1 MPRYSEEWIE
11 EVRGRNDIVDV
22 IGMHVNLKRQ
32 GSNYMGLCPF
42 HSEKSPSFSV
52 SRAKQMYYCFGCHV
66 GGNVITF
73 VEEYEN
79 YSFTEAMAYLA
90 ERVGMEVPKAELSVQ
105 ARQEENEKHRLLEIH
120 KQAASYYYSMLKSQ
134 TGKWGYEYLS
144 GRGLTDETILHF
156 GLGYSG
162 KGDGSLYRYLQQL
175 GYEDELLK
183 KTGLFT
189 MREDRGVSE
198 KFWNRV
204 MFPIM
209 DVNNR
214 VIGFGGRT
222 MGDGKP
228 KYLNSPETKIF
239 DKSRNLYGL
248 NYARTSR
255 EKQILLCEG
264 YMDVIALHQAGFT
277 NAVASLGT
285 AFTGLQ
291 ANLIKRYA
299 GEVLLT
305 YDSDDAGVNA
315 ALRAI
320 PILKQA
326 GLIPKIVN
334 MKPYK
339 DPDEFIKNLGAE
351 EFARRLEQAENAF
364 FFEIRMLERGYDTTD
379 PEAKTRFQ
387 REMAKKL
394 LQFEEELE
402 RNNYIEALSGMY
414 HIRSE
419 DLTRMVNRMGNEMLS
434 GKPATVFY
442 EQNRGEDREKRSR
455 TEDTGMFQSYRL
467 LFTWLVEKPELYG
480 QIQKIFTPEDF
491 IGEPYHQVA
500 EMLFAQFDASDVV
513 PAKIVSRFEDS
524 DKQAQVAEIF
534 NTPFQ
539 SRMTTGEQERALNEL
554 IRRIKEYG
562 LEQRGRTVTD
572 VAQLQKLIKEKA
584 EIGKMHIS
592 LKDG

>member
-22 IGMHVNLKRQ
+22 IGMHVSLKRQ

-52 SRAKQMYYCFGCHV
+52 SRSKQMYYCFGCHV

-90 ERVGMEVPKAELSVQ
+90 ERVGMEVPKAELSAQ
-105 ARQEENEKHRLLEIH
+105 ARQEEGEKHKLLEIH
-120 KQAASYYYSMLKSQ
+120 KQAASYYYSMLKSPA
-134 TGKWGYEYLS
+134 GRWGYEYLS

-162 KGDGSLYRYLQQL
+162 KGDGSLYQYLRQM
-175 GYEDELLK
+175 GCEDDLLK

-189 MREDRGVSE
+189 MREDKGVSE

-326 GLIPKIVN
+326 GLIPRIVN
-334 MKPYK
+334 MQPYK
-339 DPDEFIKNLGAE
+339 DPDEFIKNLGAG
-351 EFARRLEQAENAF
+351 EFAKRLEQAENAF
-364 FFEIRMLERGYDTTD
+364 FFEIRMLEREYDTTD

-402 RNNYIEALSGMY
+402 RNNYIEALSGIY

-419 DLTRMVNRMGNEMLS
+419 DLTRTVNRMGNEMLS
-434 GKPATVFY
+434 GKSRAVSHEPDSGGGT
-442 EQNRGEDREKRSR
+442 EKRNR
-455 TEDTGMFQSYRL
+455 AEDTGMFQSYRL
-467 LFTWLVEKPELYG
+467 LFTWLVEKPELYQ
-480 QIQKIFTPEDF
+480 QIQRFLSSEDF

-500 EMLFAQFDASDVV
+500 EILFAQFAASEVV

-524 DKQAQVAEIF
+524 DSQAQVAEIF

-539 SRMTTGEQERALNEL
+539 RHMTAGEQERALNEL

-584 EIGKMHIS
+584 EIGNMHIS